1 MRLDERL
8 VKDGKWLFR
17 WRSFLPLLLI
27 IIVIPALTVVKESAP
42 ADKGVDIEDVLELAC
57 IAVSFVGLLVRIYT
71 VGHAPGGTS
80 GRNTKRQIANELN
93 TTGAYSLVRNPLYVG
108 NFLITLGVVAYVRVW
123 WLVLIYV
130 LMFWLFYERII
141 FLEETFLREKFGKAW
156 DRWAARTPVFIPKLK
171 GFNKPA
177 VHFSIRNVLS
187 KESYVFVNI
196 VLAYVFLEVLGG
208 LISEHEFELDLPWII
223 ALCFALVVLVVV
235 KVLKMSTGILDMK
248 GR

>member
-42 ADKGVDIEDVLELAC
+42 ADKGVDFEDVLELAC
-57 IAVSFVGLLVRIYT
+57 IAVSFVGFLIRIYT

-141 FLEETFLREKFGKAW
+141 FLEENFLREKFGKAW
-156 DRWAARTPVFIPKLK
+156 DGWAARTPVFIPKLN
-171 GFNKPA
+171 GFKKP
-177 VHFSIRNVLS
+177 VVLFSIRNVLS

-208 LISEHEFELDLPWII
+208 LISEHELELDLPWVI

-235 KVLKMSTGILDMK
+235 KVLKTSTSILDVK

>member
-1 MRLDERL
+1 MRLDERF
-8 VKDGKWLFR
+8 VKEGKWLFR

-27 IIVIPALTVVKESAP
+27 IIVIPALIAVKGTAP
-42 ADKGVDIEDVLELAC
+42 GDNGVDVEDVWELVC
-57 IAVSFVGLLVRIYT
+57 IAISFVGLLVRVYT

-80 GRNTKRQIANELN
+80 GRNTKRQIADVLN

-156 DRWAARTPVFIPKLK
+156 DDWAARTPVFIPKLK
-171 GFNKPA
+171 GFEKPA
-177 VHFSIRNVLS
+177 VRFSIRSVIS

-196 VLAYVFLEVLGG
+196 VLAYVFLEVLEG

-223 ALCFALVVLVVV
+223 ALCFALAVLVIV
-235 KVLKMSTGILDMK
+235 KVLKMNTNILDVK